1 MTTLETVATCDR
13 QTTRSRRATQTMV
26 VAMMA
31 WGLSTVANKLC
42 LDRTHMRPMSLQAI
56 QISGSIAVLIL
67 ITVMRRNPTPSR
79 QEWRDGRV
87 GILEPGASDT
97 LALVGLSMTAATHAS
112 IIGAL
117 EPSLV
122 VLLAW
127 LLLHERVSSTAC
139 ALMALTLGGSVLVVT
154 NTTATNGQASGP
166 GDGLLTASVVCAA
179 AYIMFSSRRAQ
190 TGRATTT
197 LLTQQLWA
205 MVIIGPALGLSVTL
219 GGLGPTPIGTGWF
232 YVMTSMALSYLI
244 PFGLYLKS
252 AGPVPPLISAQ
263 LLALIPLSGLAGA
276 AIILGEPITGR
287 AFIGALTV
295 VAAVVLLART
305 NKPTDRHA
313 T

>member
-1 MTTLETVATCDR
+1 MTAVETVSTCDPK
-13 QTTRSRRATQTMV
+13 TTRSRRATRTMV
-26 VAMMA
+26 LAMMA

-56 QISGSIAVLIL
+56 QISVSVAILIL
-67 ITVMRRNPTPSR
+67 IAVVRRNPTPTR

-87 GILEPGASDT
+87 GILEPGASYT

-127 LLLHERVSSTAC
+127 LLLHERVSGTAC
-139 ALMALTLGGSVLVVT
+139 ALMAVTLGGSVLVVT
-154 NTTATNGQASGP
+154 NTTAANGQASGS

-205 MVIIGPALGLSVTL
+205 TVIIGPALGVSVTL
-219 GGLGPTPIGTGWF
+219 AGFGPTPIGIGWF
-232 YVMTSMALSYLI
+232 YVMASMALSYLI
-244 PFGLYLKS
+244 PFGLYLTS
-252 AGPVPPLISAQ
+252 AASVPPLLSAQ
-263 LLALIPLSGLAGA
+263 LLALIPISGLAGA
-276 AIILGEPITGR
+276 AVILGEPITER
-287 AFIGALTV
+287 AFVGALTV

-305 NKPTDRHA
+305 DKPGGRQA
-313 T
+313 Q